1 MKEVENS
8 VSFIDHKQEIFKNK
22 SLRKESNK
30 NKKIKIKT
38 DFNAKVFGLSIF
50 KQQLLNEIKT
60 SSNDINVLNN
70 TVFTNKHDKE
80 LDNTEL
86 GSCPQKLKS
95 SKCFFGCTTEKNMSY
110 STNVNLNIYKQNKL
124 LNAEVNCVI
133 VPNESVNLKSVPVV
147 KKDFTSVSNKLQNL
161 KCKKKKKDIKI
172 KHPSHK
178 VSLSGKHIKEII
190 KNMKTETLKS
200 IVNDEKSFEELTTHD
215 TAVLKKCI
223 DKVKNKA
230 KKKKTFFTKN
240 SNTSK
245 YKSILSIQKYW
256 AQRYRL
262 FSRFDEGVKLDHE
275 GWFSVTPEKIAEHIA
290 DRSKCDIVIDA
301 FCGIGGNT
309 IQFAL
314 KSNHVIAI
322 DIDPVRLEC
331 ARQNAAIYGV
341 ENRISFIL
349 GDFFVLAPSLKADVV
364 FLSPPWG
371 GPEYIKVKFFDIET
385 MIKPVSGRVLYNV
398 ASRITPNIIFFL
410 PRNADLRQVS
420 SLVAPG
426 NQVEIEKNM
435 LNSNVKTITAY
446 FGNLIKNKNSQ

>member
-1 MKEVENS
+1 MKEAENS
-8 VSFIDHKQEIFKNK
+8 VSIIDHKQDIFKNK
-22 SLRKESNK
+22 FLRKESNK
-30 NKKIKIKT
+30 NKKIKRKT

-50 KQQLLNEIKT
+50 KQQLLNENKI

-80 LDNTEL
+80 FGNTEL
-86 GSCPQKLKS
+86 SSCSQKLKS
-95 SKCFFGCTTEKNMSY
+95 SKCFFDCTTERNMSY
-110 STNVNLNIYKQNKL
+110 STNVNC
-124 LNAEVNCVI
+124 VN
-133 VPNESVNLKSVPVV
+133 VPNESCNLKSVPVV
-147 KKDFTSVSNKLQNL
+147 KKDVTSVSNRLQNL
-161 KCKKKKKDIKI
+161 KSKKKKKDIKI
-172 KHPSHK
+172 KHSSRK

-200 IVNDEKSFEELTTHD
+200 INSDKKSLEELTTHD

-230 KKKKTFFTKN
+230 KKKKSFFTKK
-240 SNTSK
+240 SNASK

-290 DRSKCDIVIDA
+290 DRSKCDIVVDA

-398 ASRITPNIIFFL
+398 ASKITPNIIFFL

-426 NQVEIEKNM
+426 NQVEIEKNL